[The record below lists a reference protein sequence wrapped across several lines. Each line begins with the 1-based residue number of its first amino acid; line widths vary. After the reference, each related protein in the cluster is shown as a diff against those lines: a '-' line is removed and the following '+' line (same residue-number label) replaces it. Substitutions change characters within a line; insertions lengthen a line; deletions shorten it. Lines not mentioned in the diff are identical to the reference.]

1 MLSRTLI
8 GIGFAA
14 LVGVTITICVLVP
27 IFKRSSS
34 SWSFNEDESEP
45 EWVAFKDNVSLTNAY
60 VAGYQ
65 TNDDPVFICRADY
78 EHYAG
83 VYIGIFPGT
92 LDPRKRVCLISYGG
106 NSYEMTTFE
115 FLKAKD
121 ESKLTWVT
129 SSKGDLP
136 MGTLIAGSSDVTDE
150 LPIAKFYHK
159 NQILIG
165 KVEARDELA
174 YASYDDTEVE
184 AIEYEVLCLTN
195 FSFKK

>member
-14 LVGVTITICVLVP
+14 LLGVTITICVLVP
-27 IFKRSSS
+27 ILKRSS

-45 EWVAFKDNVSLTNAY
+45 EWVAFKDNVSLSNAY

-65 TNDDPVFICRADY
+65 TNDDPVLICRADY

-92 LDPRKRVCLISYGG
+92 LDPRKSVCLISYGG
-106 NSYEMTTFE
+106 NSYEMETFE
-115 FLKAKD
+115 FLEAKD

-184 AIEYEVLCLTN
+184 AIEYEVLCLTD
-195 FSFKK
+195 FSLKK